1 MAPRFGNSSRFSP
14 RHPQVKALIEGIAE
28 GSPYLW
34 DLIRADPA
42 RLSALLYADPERYF
56 ASLLAR
62 SFAAIDAAQDEAD
75 AMRELR
81 IMKAE
86 AALLIA
92 LADIGGAL
100 DAATRS
106 PVR

>member
-1 MAPRFGNSSRFSP
+1 MVAAPKVTSP
-14 RHPQVKALIEGIAE
+14 EVARSLLERDLGAAVRQLEPLFARHPQVKALIEGIAE

-34 DLIRADPA
+34 DLIRAAPA
-42 RLSALLYADPERYF
+42 RLSALLSADPEQYF

-81 IMKAE
+81 
-86 AALLIA
+86 
-92 LADIGGAL
+92 
-100 DAATRS
+100 T
-106 PVR
+106 